1 MTRRQ
6 SFRPASAALA
16 PLLLAAALAIGLQ
29 AALAAQSSPLAAA
42 AESQLLAIQ
51 TDWPKT
57 NYQTAD
63 TDRKSAEFEA
73 LAQRA
78 DAFAKANPT
87 RAEPLVWHGIVLS
100 SLAGATG
107 GLGALK
113 VAKQARQ
120 KLEAAMKID
129 PSALDGSAYTSLG
142 TLYYKVP
149 GFPVGFGDHDK
160 ARELLQS
167 ALKLNPNGI
176 DPNYF
181 YGEFLYEEKE
191 YGEAVKLLSWALA
204 AAPRPNRELA
214 DKGRRAEI
222 EALMAKAKAKLG

>member
-6 SFRPASAALA
+6 PFRPAPAALA
-16 PLLLAAALAIGLQ
+16 PLLLAAASAIGLQ
-29 AALAAQSSPLAAA
+29 AALAAQSPPLAAA

-51 TDWPKT
+51 TDWAKT
-57 NYQTAD
+57 NYQTTD

-78 DAFAKANPT
+78 DAFAEANPT

-100 SLAGATG
+100 SLAGAKG

-191 YGEAVKLLSWALA
+191 YGEAVKHLSRALA

-222 EALMAKAKAKLG
+222 EALMAKAKAKLS